1 MNSVSQAIH
10 VHVHVHSHNG
20 RFVDQ
25 SAGKNTVLQTFSLYT
40 ECVYRREQSR
50 ESKEGEGGEGEGGE
64 DREARE
70 GSPLS
75 E

>member
-10 VHVHVHSHNG
+10 VLYILIM
-20 RFVDQ
+20 VD
-25 SAGKNTVLQTFSLYT
+25 SLINLLARTLSYRPSPST
-40 ECVYRREQSR
+40 LNVYIE